1 MATKRLSREDIL
13 NAKDIKKQEVF
24 VSEWEGSVIVQSL
37 SGKKRSEIMDYAM
50 SDKGK
55 LATEKL
61 YPALMVAGVID
72 PEFSRADSEALLE
85 KNSGAL
91 EKVCKVI
98 MKLSGISSDDLDDA
112 GKNS

>member
-1 MATKRLSREDIL
+1 MNKKRLTREDIL
-13 NAKDIKKQEVF
+13 NVKDIKQEEILI
-24 VSEWEGSVIVQSL
+24 SEWNGSVLVQSL

-50 SDKGK
+50 NDKGK
-55 LATEKL
+55 LMTEKL
-61 YPALMVAGVID
+61 YPALMVAGVVE
-72 PEFSRADSEALLE
+72 PEFKRADSEALLE

-98 MKLSGISSDDLDDA
+98 MKLSGISTDDLDET

>member
-1 MATKRLSREDIL
+1 MPTKRLTREDIL
-13 NAKDIKKQEVF
+13 NVKDIRKQEVF
-24 VSEWEGSVIVQSL
+24 VSEWNGSVLVQSL

-50 SDKGK
+50 NDKGK
-55 LATEKL
+55 LITEKL
-61 YPALMVAGVID
+61 YPALMVAGVVE
-72 PEFSRADSEALLE
+72 PEFKRADSEALLE

-98 MKLSGISSDDLDDA
+98 MKLSGISTDDLDEA

>member
-1 MATKRLSREDIL
+1 MVGKMLTREEIL
-13 NAKDIKKQEVF
+13 NVKDIKKEDVF
-24 VSEWEGSVIVQSL
+24 VSEWNGSVVVQSL

-50 SDKGK
+50 NDKGK
-55 LATEKL
+55 LITGRL
-61 YPALMVAGVID
+61 YPALMVAGIVE
-72 PEFSRADSEALLE
+72 PEFKRADSEALLE

-98 MKLSGISSDDLDDA
+98 MRLSGISADDLDDT

>member
-1 MATKRLSREDIL
+1 MTNKRLTREDIL
-13 NAKDIKKQEVF
+13 NVKDIRKQEVF
-24 VSEWEGSVIVQSL
+24 VSEWNGSVLVQSL

-50 SDKGK
+50 NDKGK
-55 LATEKL
+55 LITEKL
-61 YPALMVAGVID
+61 YPALMVAGVVE
-72 PEFSRADSEALLE
+72 PEFKRADSEALLE

-98 MKLSGISSDDLDDA
+98 MKLSGISTDDLDEA